1 MAIGYSDLHADSLLR
16 KRYVDIALMNTASTS
31 LSAGFNGWCMV
42 PFDSYIHS
50 FLFTNDVDITASTG
64 IVVSVCNA
72 TTNAVHLKSDSH
84 GVLWSS
90 CMAVA
95 PVYMSGSLDFSAN
108 AFCEIT
114 STLTTLVS
122 RGSILHFSVSAC
134 GGNCP
139 IAITL
144 VTNPDVAR

>member
-1 MAIGYSDLHADSLLR
+1 MTIGYSDLHADSLLR

-31 LSAGFNGWCMV
+31 LSAGYNGWCMV
-42 PFDSYIHS
+42 PFNSYIHS
-50 FLFTNDVDITASTG
+50 IIFANDADITASNG

-72 TTNAVHLKSDSH
+72 TTDAIHLKSDSH
-84 GVLWSS
+84 GILWSAS
-90 CMAVA
+90 MAVA
-95 PVYMSGSLDFSAN
+95 PVYMSGSVDFSAN

-122 RGSILHFSVSAC
+122 RGSMLHFTMSATA
-134 GGNCP
+134 GNVP